1 MKQKYD
7 ELAFQI
13 AKETTRKYSTSFSF
27 GIKMLEH
34 EIRDSIYG
42 IYGFVRLAD
51 EIVDSF
57 HGFKQVEMLENL
69 KEETFNSINN
79 QISTNPIMHA
89 FQATVNKYD
98 IPRELIEQFLYSME
112 MDLTPQEYSKE
123 KYEEYILGSAEV
135 VGLMCLL
142 IFLKGDKEKYNELK
156 PFAMKLGSAFQKIN
170 FLRDLKDD
178 YSTLG
183 RTYFPNIDL
192 VKFDNKAKAEIEKDI
207 EIDFTQMH
215 RRKTSATNDIGDIG
229 TQVGIEDIGASYAKY
244 RIELALR
251 DIARLKNSC
260 LFALNQKRNFF
271 LDLGLHVN
279 GNASLENTLSKRLI
293 GNINRHFDRWAFVF
307 QKNCWRIRL
316 LQRHI
321 FQVNPLNVKA
331 GLQVLV

>member
-27 GIKMLEH
+27 GIKMLDH

-207 EIDFTQMH
+207 EIDFM
-215 RRKTSATNDIGDIG
+215 IGYE
-229 TQVGIEDIGASYAKY
+229 GI
-244 RIELALR
+244 
-251 DIARLKNSC
+251 
-260 LFALNQKRNFF
+260 
-271 LDLGLHVN
+271 
-279 GNASLENTLSKRLI
+279 KRLPVQSRLGVYI
-293 GNINRHFDRWAFVF
+293 AFVF
-307 QKNCWRIRL
+307 YKALFNKIKKIDADVILKNRVRIPNGMKASMAFKGYLKHSFNL
-316 LQRHI
+316 L
-321 FQVNPLNVKA
+321 
-331 GLQVLV
+331 